1 MEPFNQW
8 IETFDGYLE
17 GLLMNSMVEKE
28 VGKQGDNAT
37 YPLSEKGK
45 KKDGR

>member
-8 IETFDGYLE
+8 IETFDGDLE

-28 VGKQGDNAT
+28 VGKGDNAT